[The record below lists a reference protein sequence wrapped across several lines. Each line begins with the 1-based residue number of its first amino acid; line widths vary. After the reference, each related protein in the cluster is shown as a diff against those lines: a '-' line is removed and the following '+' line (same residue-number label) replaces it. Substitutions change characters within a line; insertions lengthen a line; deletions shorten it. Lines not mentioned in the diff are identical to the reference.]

1 MENRIFYLLFTI
13 AVGYLLG
20 SIPCGYLVV
29 KAIRGIDVRNFGS
42 GNIGTTN
49 VQRVLGSSSA
59 LLVLVGDMGKGALSV
74 YLGVL
79 LAPLAHISPQVMGGM
94 AGIISIIGH
103 NWPVFLKFKGG
114 KGVAITAGVFLT
126 LTPFPLMLSAL
137 VMALVVGLTRY
148 VSLGSVAAAGALPF
162 FIWFWMK
169 EGSFYLVLSAL
180 AALLILF
187 RHRLNLRRLLKG
199 EERRLGERVKIGTHR
214 E

>member
-1 MENRIFYLLFTI
+1 MFYLFFTI

-29 KAIRGIDVRNFGS
+29 KAMRGIDVRNFGS

-49 VQRVLGSSSA
+49 VQRILGSSSA

-79 LAPLAHISPQVMGGM
+79 LAPFAHMSPQVMGGM
-94 AGIISIIGH
+94 AGITSIIGH

-114 KGVAITAGVFLT
+114 KGVAISAGVFLT
-126 LTPFPLMLSAL
+126 LTPFPFMLSAL

-148 VSLGSVAAAGALPF
+148 VSLGSITAAGALPF

-180 AALLILF
+180 AASLILL
-187 RHRLNLRRLLKG
+187 RHRSNLRRLLRG
-199 EERRLGERVKIGTHR
+199 EERRLGKRLKIGTDKR
-214 E
+214 

>member
-1 MENRIFYLLFTI
+1 MFYLLFAI
-13 AVGYLLG
+13 AVSYLLG

-49 VQRVLGSSSA
+49 VQRILGSSSA

-79 LAPLAHISPQVMGGM
+79 LAPLAHMSPQVMGGM
-94 AGIISIIGH
+94 AGITSIIGH

-114 KGVAITAGVFLT
+114 KGVAISAGVFLT

-148 VSLGSVAAAGALPF
+148 VSLGSITAVGALPF

-180 AALLILF
+180 AAFLILI
-187 RHRLNLRRLLKG
+187 RHRSNLRRLLQGK
-199 EERRLGERVKIGTHR
+199 ERRLGKRLRIGTDKR
-214 E
+214 

>member
-1 MENRIFYLLFTI
+1 MFYLLFAI
-13 AVGYLLG
+13 AVSYLLG

-49 VQRVLGSSSA
+49 VQRILGSSSA

-79 LAPLAHISPQVMGGM
+79 LAPLAHMSPQVMGGM
-94 AGIISIIGH
+94 AGITSIVGH

-114 KGVAITAGVFLT
+114 KGVAISAGVFLT

-148 VSLGSVAAAGALPF
+148 VSLGSITAVGALPF

-180 AALLILF
+180 AAFLILI
-187 RHRLNLRRLLKG
+187 RHRSNLRRLLQG
-199 EERRLGERVKIGTHR
+199 EERRLGKRLKIGTDKR
-214 E
+214 